1 MNLSMLCFYVYRFQS
16 TSYFP
21 SYFFFAPL
29 VEEMC
34 CLISMHL
41 CIFNF
46 LFHNWFLVLLYSW
59 LLNGAGVW
67 GANPHAV
74 ESPHI
79 TLQLALHARGST
91 SVDSTNCGL
100 WSTVVCSY
108 WKKNTHVSG
117 TCAVH
122 SSVGKGST
130 FFLVRDYALYDFGP
144 FKLLRIVLWPS
155 IYPRECSRYTWEE
168 CIFCCWVF
176 WIYLLG
182 LISSIFS
189 SFFLM
194 IVLYYLFLKWVLQ
207 SFTMSCFYLT

>member
-108 WKKNTHVSG
+108 WKKKY
-117 TCAVH
+117 TC
-122 SSVGKGST
+122 KWN
-130 FFLVRDYALYDFGP
+130 L
-144 FKLLRIVLWPS
+144 
-155 IYPRECSRYTWEE
+155 C
-168 CIFCCWVF
+168 
-176 WIYLLG
+176 
-182 LISSIFS
+182 S
-189 SFFLM
+189 SFQCWKR
-194 IVLYYLFLKWVLQ
+194 VNLFFSQRL
-207 SFTMSCFYLT
+207 CFVWFWPF